1 MWVIL
6 AFLSALFS
14 GFSVIFQKQGMNG
27 KTMQISAMS
36 NTAGLITMVITVCF
50 SGSPAQIGSITG
62 MSWLLTLASGIVQA
76 LSWITYFAALKDAQV
91 SAMMALDK
99 VNIVVSMILSFLI
112 LNEVITGW
120 MIVGCLLILLGS
132 LLMTGTDP
140 SAAAQPGGRSWV
152 AWAIISPSLQALA
165 NVLAKLDTSSADAN
179 LISAL
184 RTTVVVVVLW
194 LVSLLREGKPDVQKM
209 LAGRAGVNLLIGGAM
224 VGISY
229 IFMYQAIHDGINS
242 VVTPIVKTNFLI
254 STVAARVFLHEKI
267 GKKGVLGFVAVSIG
281 VLMFLI

>member
-1 MWVIL
+1 M
-6 AFLSALFS
+6 
-14 GFSVIFQKQGMNG
+14 
-27 KTMQISAMS
+27 
-36 NTAGLITMVITVCF
+36 
-50 SGSPAQIGSITG
+50 
-62 MSWLLTLASGIVQA
+62 
-76 LSWITYFAALKDAQV
+76 
-91 SAMMALDK
+91 
-99 VNIVVSMILSFLI
+99 
-112 LNEVITGW
+112 
-120 MIVGCLLILLGS
+120 
-132 LLMTGTDP
+132 
-140 SAAAQPGGRSWV
+140 

>member
-1 MWVIL
+1 
-6 AFLSALFS
+6 
-14 GFSVIFQKQGMNG
+14 MNG

-50 SGSPAQIGSITG
+50 SGSLAQIGSITG

>member
-1 MWVIL
+1 MWVVL

-50 SGSPAQIGSITG
+50 SGSLAQIGSITG

-194 LVSLLREGKPDVQKM
+194 LVSLLREGKPDVQKI

>member
-36 NTAGLITMVITVCF
+36 NTAGLITMVITVCL
-50 SGSPAQIGSITG
+50 SGSLAQIGSITG

>member
-50 SGSPAQIGSITG
+50 SGSLAQIGSITG
-62 MSWLLTLASGIVQA
+62 MSWLLTLASGLVQA

>member
-50 SGSPAQIGSITG
+50 SGSLAQIGSITG

-254 STVAARVFLHEKI
+254 STVAASVFLHEKI

>member
-50 SGSPAQIGSITG
+50 SGSLAQIGSITG

-267 GKKGVLGFVAVSIG
+267 GKKGALGFIAVSIG

>member
-50 SGSPAQIGSITG
+50 SGSLAQIGSITG

-184 RTTVVVVVLW
+184 RTTVIVVVLW

-254 STVAARVFLHEKI
+254 STVAARVFLHEKV

>member
-1 MWVIL
+1 MWVVL

-50 SGSPAQIGSITG
+50 SGSLAQIGSITG

>member
-50 SGSPAQIGSITG
+50 SGSLAQIGSITG

-99 VNIVVSMILSFLI
+99 VNIVVSMVLSFLI

>member
-50 SGSPAQIGSITG
+50 SGSLAQIGSITG

-112 LNEVITGW
+112 HNEVITGW

-194 LVSLLREGKPDVQKM
+194 LVSLLREGKPDVQKI

>member
-36 NTAGLITMVITVCF
+36 NTAGLITMVITVCL
-50 SGSPAQIGSITG
+50 SGSLAQIGSITG

-209 LAGRAGVNLLIGGAM
+209 LAGRAGVNLVIGGAM

>member
-36 NTAGLITMVITVCF
+36 NTAGLITMVITVCL
-50 SGSPAQIGSITG
+50 SGSLAQIGSITG

-132 LLMTGTDP
+132 LLMIGTDP

>member
-50 SGSPAQIGSITG
+50 SGSLAQIGSITG

-194 LVSLLREGKPDVQKM
+194 LGSLLWEGKPDVQKM

>member
-36 NTAGLITMVITVCF
+36 NTAGLITMVITVCL
-50 SGSPAQIGSITG
+50 SGSLAQIGSITG

-267 GKKGVLGFVAVSIG
+267 GKKACLD
-281 VLMFLI
+281 LLP

>member
-50 SGSPAQIGSITG
+50 SGSLAQIGSITG

-112 LNEVITGW
+112 LNEIITGW

-267 GKKGVLGFVAVSIG
+267 GKKGALGFVAVSIG

>member
-50 SGSPAQIGSITG
+50 SGSLAQIGSITG

-209 LAGRAGVNLLIGGAM
+209 LAGRAGANLLIGGAM

-267 GKKGVLGFVAVSIG
+267 GKKGVLGFIAVSIG

>member
-14 GFSVIFQKQGMNG
+14 GFSVIFQKQGLNG

-36 NTAGLITMVITVCF
+36 NTAGLITMVITVCL
-50 SGSPAQIGSITG
+50 SGSLAQIGSITG

>member
-36 NTAGLITMVITVCF
+36 NTAGLITIVITVCF
-50 SGSPAQIGSITG
+50 SGSLAQIGSITG

>member
-50 SGSPAQIGSITG
+50 SGSLAQIGSITG

-209 LAGRAGVNLLIGGAM
+209 LAGRAGVNLVIGGAM

>member
-1 MWVIL
+1 
-6 AFLSALFS
+6 
-14 GFSVIFQKQGMNG
+14 
-27 KTMQISAMS
+27 
-36 NTAGLITMVITVCF
+36 MVITVCL
-50 SGSPAQIGSITG
+50 SGALAQIGSITG

>member
-36 NTAGLITMVITVCF
+36 NTAGLITMVITVCL
-50 SGSPAQIGSITG
+50 SGSLAQIGSITG

-194 LVSLLREGKPDVQKM
+194 LGSLLREGKPDVQKM

>member
-14 GFSVIFQKQGMNG
+14 GFSVIFQKQGING

-36 NTAGLITMVITVCF
+36 NTAGLITMVITVCL
-50 SGSPAQIGSITG
+50 SGSLAQIGSITG

-194 LVSLLREGKPDVQKM
+194 LGSLLREGKPDVQKM

>member
-50 SGSPAQIGSITG
+50 SGSLAQIGSITG

-281 VLMFLI
+281 ILMFLI

>member
-50 SGSPAQIGSITG
+50 SGSLAQIGSITG

>member
-14 GFSVIFQKQGMNG
+14 GFSVIFQKQGLNG

-50 SGSPAQIGSITG
+50 SGSLAQIGSITG

-76 LSWITYFAALKDAQV
+76 LSWITYFTALKDAQV

>member
-50 SGSPAQIGSITG
+50 SGSLAQIGSIAG

>member
-50 SGSPAQIGSITG
+50 SGSLAQIGSITG

-254 STVAARVFLHEKI
+254 STVAAHVFLHEKI

>member
-50 SGSPAQIGSITG
+50 SGSLAQIGSITG
-62 MSWLLTLASGIVQA
+62 TSWLLTLASGIVQA

-209 LAGRAGVNLLIGGAM
+209 LAGRAGANLLIGGAM

-267 GKKGVLGFVAVSIG
+267 GKKGVLGFIAVSIG

>member
-50 SGSPAQIGSITG
+50 SGSLAQIGSITG

-224 VGISY
+224 GGISY

>member
-50 SGSPAQIGSITG
+50 SGSLAQIGSITG

-132 LLMTGTDP
+132 LLMTGIDP

>member
-50 SGSPAQIGSITG
+50 SGSLAQIGSITG

-267 GKKGVLGFVAVSIG
+267 GKKGVLGFIAVSIG